1 MELNG
6 VKIHAHGAPLR
17 LEGDGRVQRVVL
29 PDQTVLPCDFAV
41 AAVGVVAN
49 KELLR
54 GTPIAA
60 EKAILTD
67 EYCRTSIEGIYAAG
81 DCAALFDPLFGKHR
95 LLDHFDSARAVGALA
110 GRNMAGANEAY
121 ADVSH
126 FGSELFGARLDAWG
140 ESRHVHHRLVR
151 GNTSPESP
159 DFVEFGL
166 SADNRISQ
174 VVAVNHA
181 ADRDVLRELV
191 KRRASIAGRE
201 ELLKDPTSR
210 LDELLG

>member
-1 MELNG
+1 M
-6 VKIHAHGAPLR
+6 
-17 LEGDGRVQRVVL
+17 
-29 PDQTVLPCDFAV
+29 
-41 AAVGVVAN
+41 
-49 KELLR
+49 
-54 GTPIAA
+54 
-60 EKAILTD
+60 
-67 EYCRTSIEGIYAAG
+67 
-81 DCAALFDPLFGKHR
+81 
-95 LLDHFDSARAVGALA
+95 GALA

-126 FGSELFGARLDAWG
+126 FWSEIFGVGLDAWG

-181 ADRDVLRELV
+181 ADHETLRELV
-191 KRRASIAGRE
+191 RRRVAVTGARSC
-201 ELLKDPTSR
+201 
-210 LDELLG
+210 